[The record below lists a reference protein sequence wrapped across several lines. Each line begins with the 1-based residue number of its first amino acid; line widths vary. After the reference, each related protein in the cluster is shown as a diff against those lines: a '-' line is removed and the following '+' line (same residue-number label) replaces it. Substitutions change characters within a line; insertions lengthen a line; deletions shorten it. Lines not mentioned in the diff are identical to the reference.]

1 MNDNKK
7 ISQKLWA
14 QNKYLVLS
22 KSQKIYKDIR
32 ELLKKEDIAP
42 DEVQLLIDQAIK
54 LEENPKEVIN
64 SLQHIW
70 GYFKNCAEKNAKEN
84 FLNMIELYKY
94 GKINKKEILI
104 YLLTLLKKY
113 PNKYLENSNIFK
125 EEEY

>member
-64 SLQHIW
+64 SLQHV
-70 GYFKNCAEKNAKEN
+70 YTN
-84 FLNMIELYKY
+84 KY
-94 GKINKKEILI
+94 GYENCLSNYFFSSALILFI
-104 YLLTLLKKY
+104 IEAFVNRQNYIQKY
-113 PNKYLENSNIFK
+113 GIL
-125 EEEY
+125 

>member
-32 ELLKKEDIAP
+32 ELLKKEDTDP

-64 SLQHIW
+64 SLKHIW
-70 GYFKNCAEKNAKEN
+70 VLFKNCAEKNAKEN

-94 GKINKKEILI
+94 GKINKKEILL

-113 PNKYLENSNIFK
+113 PNKYLEDSNIFK
-125 EEEY
+125 EEEN

>member
-1 MNDNKK
+1 MNNNKK

-32 ELLKKEDIAP
+32 ELLKKEDIDP
-42 DEVQLLIDQAIK
+42 DEVQLLIDHAIK

-70 GYFKNCAEKNAKEN
+70 GYFKNCAEKNQKEN

-94 GKINKKEILI
+94 GKINKKEI
-104 YLLTLLKKY
+104 
-113 PNKYLENSNIFK
+113 
-125 EEEY
+125 

>member
-32 ELLKKEDIAP
+32 ELLKKEDIDP

-64 SLQHIW
+64 SLLHIW

-94 GKINKKEILI
+94 GKINKKEILL

-125 EEEY
+125 EEEN

>member
-32 ELLKKEDIAP
+32 ELLKKEDIDP

-54 LEENPKEVIN
+54 LEESPKEVIN

-70 GYFKNCAEKNAKEN
+70 GYFKNCAEKNEKEN

-104 YLLTLLKKY
+104 YLLTLLKRY
-113 PNKYLENSNIFK
+113 PNKYLEDSNIFK
-125 EEEY
+125 EEEN

>member
-1 MNDNKK
+1 MNENKK

-32 ELLKKEDIAP
+32 ELLKKEDINP
-42 DEVQLLIDQAIK
+42 DEVQILIDQAIK
-54 LEENPKEVIN
+54 LEENPNEVIN

-70 GYFKNCAEKNAKEN
+70 GYFKNCAEKNEKED
-84 FLNMIELYKY
+84 FFNMIELYKY

-104 YLLTLLKKY
+104 YLFNLLKKY
-113 PNKYLENSNIFK
+113 PNKYLEDSNIFK
-125 EEEY
+125 KEEN

>member
-1 MNDNKK
+1 M
-7 ISQKLWA
+7 ISLLLEDMTFEQ
-14 QNKYLVLS
+14 
-22 KSQKIYKDIR
+22 DIR
-32 ELLKKEDIAP
+32 ELLKKEDIDP

-104 YLLTLLKKY
+104 YLSTLLKKY
-113 PNKYLENSNIFK
+113 PNKYLEDSNIFK
-125 EEEY
+125 EEEN